1 MLTDF
6 LQGGSEM
13 NAINKNIYSN
23 CLEHSERYSW
33 DECHCSEHSW
43 CKNESSSEN
52 SFVNCNKSIF
62 VSGVSA

>member
-1 MLTDF
+1 
-6 LQGGSEM
+6 M

-23 CLEHSERYSW
+23 CLEHSEHYSW
-33 DECHCSEHSW
+33 HECHCSEHSW

-52 SFVNCNKSIF
+52 SFVNCNKTIF